1 MRKRRILFLLLTLA
15 LLLSACAG
23 PLPANGDE
31 NAEVDGGR
39 TDKSDPNAPKT
50 IASTEL
56 VSFSCE
62 FSTFALDEEESGLEV
77 GFFTCA
83 AEKKDGGTE
92 GTYRFRGSDEDS
104 GEKRFAAD
112 ALFLEKLETLVREN
126 GLAQYNGKNVSV
138 AGLPD
143 NFGATISA
151 DYASGERIYASD
163 NQDNFLPLDA
173 MRALKTLFESA
184 CTEAPTLLDLAAR
197 YEFIT
202 DEINERYLVS
212 RYPVLELGCADWDG
226 IVRTPTGTQPLYDAL
241 DRCNEEIRLRQADAW
256 RELRDAA
263 KEIPADRDVEL
274 ELISSL
280 FVTRNDTA
288 VVAFY
293 ERTKN
298 ASGGLRDTRELRAW
312 NLDAQSGKTLGYTDV
327 FTDAAALPE
336 LLEKTFRAEY
346 PELRFNDELQQLL
359 KMAVSGECE
368 GLSFA
373 LEDGAVR
380 FFAAEYFLV
389 PAWDELS
396 VTLTYADYPELV
408 KERYRASAPTRLTRM
423 EYDADYS
430 VDGSKLRM
438 SYRAEGEYQD
448 EIKWTLT
455 VDGKELN
462 ESFYAYA
469 PECQLLRANG
479 KNYLYLR
486 VPATDVSMQTFI
498 YEITPDGAK
507 KIGEAPLAASEQQN
521 LNPEQMQMDLNDY
534 FYADPAGMLPTGL
547 YRVGADGLPELVR
560 GDYGVS
566 SAELEL
572 TNFASV
578 PTVDPSDPTREGEK
592 TDIPAGTRLKPFR
605 TDRKSYLDFVDA
617 EGVAVRFRITEFGE
631 NMELVDFGKINEVF
645 CLPGE

>member
-1 MRKRRILFLLLTLA
+1 MRKRRILFLLLALA

-83 AEKKDGGTE
+83 AEKKDGKTE

-112 ALFLEKLETLVREN
+112 ASFLQKLETLVREN
-126 GLAQYNGKNVSV
+126 GLAQYNGKNAFV

-143 NFGATISA
+143 NFGATLSV

-173 MRALKTLFESA
+173 MRALQALFESA
-184 CTEAPTLLDLAAR
+184 CTDAPMLLDLTVQTE
-197 YEFIT
+197 YVY
-202 DEINERYLVS
+202 DEVNGQYLS
-212 RYPVLELGCADWDG
+212 DRYPVIAAGVTDWDG
-226 IVRTPTGTQPLYDAL
+226 VARTVGVGNGLYAALEAYNDDVRQRNADSFRQLQ
-241 DRCNEEIRLRQADAW
+241 EI
-256 RELRDAA
+256 A
-263 KEIPADRDVEL
+263 KELPADGTSELYVE
-274 ELISSL
+274 SDL
-280 FVTRNDTA
+280 FVTRNDSA
-288 VVAFY
+288 VVSFY
-293 ERTKN
+293 ERMKEAGLLRETRSVRSRN
-298 ASGGLRDTRELRAW
+298 IDTASGRLLGWA
-312 NLDAQSGKTLGYTDV
+312 DA
-327 FTDAAALPE
+327 FTDPASLPE
-336 LLEKTFRAEY
+336 LLNGAFRAQY
-346 PELRFNDELQQLL
+346 PDLRVQEDAAELL
-359 KMAVSGECE
+359 KNAIDSEDESLCFV
-368 GLSFA
+368 

-438 SYRAEGEYQD
+438 TYRAEGEYQD

-455 VDGKELN
+455 VDGNALN
-462 ESFYAYA
+462 EDFYAYA

-507 KIGEAPLAASEQQN
+507 KIGEAPLAPAPELN
-521 LNPEQMQMDLNDY
+521 LNPERMQMELDDF
-534 FYADPAGMLPTGL
+534 FYAEPVSILTVGM
-547 YRVGADGLPELVR
+547 YCVGADGLPELVR
-560 GDYGVS
+560 EDYGVR

-578 PTVDPSDPTREGEK
+578 PSVDPSDPTREGEK

-605 TDRKSYLDFVDA
+605 TDKKSYLDFTDA
-617 EGVAVRFRITEFGE
+617 DGSAVRFRITEFGE